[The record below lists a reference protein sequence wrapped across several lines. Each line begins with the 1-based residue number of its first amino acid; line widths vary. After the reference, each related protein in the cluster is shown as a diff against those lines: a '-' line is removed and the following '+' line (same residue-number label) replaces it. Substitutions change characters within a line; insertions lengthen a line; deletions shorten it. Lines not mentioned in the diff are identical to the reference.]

1 MKNISIYAQ
10 ELLNVVLGI
19 IPFFTAIFNGPIADT
34 NDLDKKLVTPN
45 DRRKFQAAVDDLR
58 KSENKGQTRTI
69 TLSNNEQITIAV
81 G

>member
-19 IPFFTAIFNGPIADT
+19 IPFFTAIFNEPIADT
-34 NDLDKKLVTPN
+34 NDLDKKLVTSN
-45 DRRKFQAAVDDLR
+45 DRRKF
-58 KSENKGQTRTI
+58 QTRTI